1 MKSISESLVPLATT
15 NVKSATSAQEKSVPL
30 YQGSFAEALAHIKD
44 KVTSTGTEQRSPG
57 GPSYLQSTGSLAF
70 SLSNVVP
77 THLPLADLSNKA
89 LEEGLNERA
98 LDLRAYRQTLLASN
112 IANADT
118 PGYKAMDIDIETASR
133 DGKTSKTVILHY
145 VTPSQ
150 GSIDG
155 NTVEMDVERVKF
167 TQNALMYEYHVDRVR
182 GHYKDMEELLKNT
195 PY

>member
-1 MKSISESLVPLATT
+1 MKSISESLVPLATS
-15 NVKSATSAQEKSVPL
+15 NVTSATPAQAKSNL
-30 YQGSFAEALAHIKD
+30 LNQGSFAEALARIKD
-44 KVTSTGTEQRSPG
+44 KATSTDTEQRSTDGVTQLAPA
-57 GPSYLQSTGSLAF
+57 GPVPFT
-70 SLSNVVP
+70 LSNVP
-77 THLPLADLSNKA
+77 AHFPLPGLSSKA
-89 LEEGLNERA
+89 LEHGFNERA
-98 LDLRAYRQTLLASN
+98 LDLRVYRQTLLASN

-118 PGYKAMDIDIETASR
+118 PGYKAMDIDIETALR
-133 DGKTSKTVILHY
+133 DGKTSKTVTPHY

-150 GSIDG
+150 GAIDG

>member
-1 MKSISESLVPLATT
+1 MKSISESLVPLVTT
-15 NVKSATSAQEKSVPL
+15 DITSATPTQVKPVPSN
-30 YQGSFAEALAHIKD
+30 QVSFAEALARVKD
-44 KVTSTGTEQRSPG
+44 KVTPTGTEKRSTYG
-57 GPSYLQSTGSLAF
+57 TNRFLETGSISS
-70 SLSNVVP
+70 SLSNLIP
-77 THLPLADLSNKA
+77 THLPLPGINNKA

-98 LDLRAYRQTLLASN
+98 LDLRVYRQMLLASN

-118 PGYKAMDIDIETASR
+118 PGYKAMDIDIEAALR
-133 DGKTSKTVILHY
+133 EGKTSKTVTPHY

-150 GSIDG
+150 GAIDG